1 MATTTI
7 EPDTELSAVNSILGS
22 IGQAPLTTLNY
33 NNPETAFV
41 YNLLV
46 EANKDVQNEG
56 WHFNTE
62 EHFPVKPDSVTKFI
76 TIPSNYLRFDLH
88 NKHIDKSKDL
98 VRRDGKLYDLVNHTN
113 IFEEEELLLDIVTL
127 YPFAD
132 VPPVFQRYIISK
144 AATRA
149 ATQLLSNRDLTGL
162 LKVQEDMARA
172 NVIEYECQQGDHSF
186 MGWSH
191 ETSYRPYQ
199 PYNVLNRR

>member
-22 IGQAPLTTLNY
+22 IGQSPLTTLNY

-62 EHFPVKPDSVTKFI
+62 ENIEQPPDDVTKFI
-76 TIPSNYLRFDLH
+76 EIPSNYLRYDLH
-88 NKHIDKSKDL
+88 DKHIDKSRDL
-98 VRRDGKLYDLVNHTN
+98 VRRDGKLYDLVNHTYQ
-113 IFEEEELLLDIVTL
+113 FEENLFLDVVYL
-127 YPFAD
+127 YKFED

-186 MGWSH
+186 MGWPS
-191 ETSYRPYQ
+191 ESSYKPYQ

>member
-1 MATTTI
+1 MTTQAT
-7 EPDTELSAVNSILGS
+7 DTELSAVNSILGS

-46 EANKDVQNEG
+46 EANKDIQNEG

-62 EHFPVKPDSVTKFI
+62 EHILVTPDSATKFI
-76 TIPSNYLRFDLH
+76 DVPTNYLRYDLH
-88 NKHIDKSKDL
+88 NKHVDKSRDL
-98 VRRDGKLYDLVNHTN
+98 VRRNGRLYDLVNHTDQ
-113 IFEEEELLLDIVTL
+113 FEEDLYLDVVTL
-127 YPFAD
+127 YQFTD

-186 MGWSH
+186 MGWPH

>member
-22 IGQAPLTTLNY
+22 IGQSPLTTLNY

-46 EANKDVQNEG
+46 ESNKDVQNEG

-62 EHFPVKPDSVTKFI
+62 DHVLVTPDSTTKYI
-76 TIPSNYLRFDLH
+76 TVPSNYLRYDLH
-88 NKHIDKSKDL
+88 DKHIDKSRDL
-98 VRRDGKLYDLVNHTN
+98 VRRNGRLYDLVNHTDQ
-113 IFEEEELLLDIVTL
+113 FEEDLYLDIVTL
-127 YPFAD
+127 YPFID

-149 ATQLLSNRDLTGL
+149 AAQLVTNRELVAL
-162 LKVQEDMARA
+162 LKIQEDASRA
-172 NVIEYECQQGDHSF
+172 AVMDYECQQGDHSF
-186 MGWSH
+186 MGWPH

>member
-1 MATTTI
+1 MDI
-7 EPDTELSAVNSILGS
+7 
-22 IGQAPLTTLNY
+22 
-33 NNPETAFV
+33 
-41 YNLLV
+41 
-46 EANKDVQNEG
+46 DVPN
-56 WHFNTE
+56 
-62 EHFPVKPDSVTKFI
+62 
-76 TIPSNYLRFDLH
+76 NYLRYDIH
-88 NKHIDKSKDL
+88 DKHIDKSRDL
-98 VRRDGKLYDLVNHTN
+98 VRRNGRLYDLVNHTDQ
-113 IFEEEELLLDIVTL
+113 FEEDLYLDIVTL
-127 YPFAD
+127 YKFED

-186 MGWSH
+186 MGWPH

>member
-1 MATTTI
+1 MGPSGPFFLSMATTTI

-22 IGQAPLTTLNY
+22 IGQSPLTTLNY

-46 EANKDVQNEG
+46 EANKDIQNEG

-62 EHFPVKPDSVTKFI
+62 EHVLVTPDSITKYI
-76 TIPSNYLRFDLH
+76 DVPNNYLRYDIH
-88 NKHIDKSKDL
+88 DKHIDKSRDL
-98 VRRDGKLYDLVNHTN
+98 VRRNGRLYDLVNHTDQ
-113 IFEEEELLLDIVTL
+113 FEEDLYLDIVTL
-127 YPFAD
+127 YKFED

-162 LKVQEDMARA
+162 LKSPRGYGKSKRNGIRMSTGRSQLYGLAA
-172 NVIEYECQQGDHSF
+172 
-186 MGWSH
+186 
-191 ETSYRPYQ
+191 
-199 PYNVLNRR
+199 

>member
-22 IGQAPLTTLNY
+22 IGQSPLTTLNY

-46 EANKDVQNEG
+46 EANKDIQNEG

-62 EHFPVKPDSVTKFI
+62 EHVLVTPDSITKYI
-76 TIPSNYLRFDLH
+76 DVPNNYLRYDIH
-88 NKHIDKSKDL
+88 DKHIDKSRDL
-98 VRRDGKLYDLVNHTN
+98 VRRNGRLYDLVNHTDQ
-113 IFEEEELLLDIVTL
+113 FEEDLYLDIVTL
-127 YPFAD
+127 YKFED

-186 MGWSH
+186 MGWPH

-199 PYNVLNRR
+199 PL

>member
-1 MATTTI
+1 M
-7 EPDTELSAVNSILGS
+7 NSILGS
-22 IGQAPLTTLNY
+22 IGQSPHTTLNY

-46 EANKDVQNEG
+46 EANKDIQNEG

-62 EHFPVKPDSVTKFI
+62 EHILVTPDSVTKFI
-76 TIPSNYLRFDLH
+76 DVPTNYLRYDIH
-88 NKHIDKSKDL
+88 DKHIDKSRDL
-98 VRRDGKLYDLVNHTN
+98 VRRNGRLYDLVNHTDQ
-113 IFEEEELLLDIVTL
+113 FEEDFYLDVVTL
-127 YPFAD
+127 YQFTD

-186 MGWSH
+186 MGWPH

>member
-22 IGQAPLTTLNY
+22 IGQSPLTTLNY

-62 EHFPVKPDSVTKFI
+62 YHFPVKPDSITKFI

-88 NKHIDKSKDL
+88 NKHIDKSRDL
-98 VRRDGKLYDLVNHTN
+98 VRRDGKLYDLVNHTY
-113 IFEEEELLLDIVTL
+113 IFEDEELLLDIVTL
-127 YPFAD
+127 YKFED

-172 NVIEYECQQGDHSF
+172 NVMEYECQQGDHSF
-186 MGWSH
+186 MGWPH